1 MNDKNWVKFRMV
13 LWSIVAI
20 LLALVLAVGI
30 KGWGGNVFSGNI
42 FNRSFTSSNMKVV
55 KELKFDDINKIK
67 NIKADFNA
75 SDLTVTENT
84 ENNIKIIVK
93 CNKTLKNNKYIN
105 GDIKSDTLEIKDFN
119 NKSSRNIFGI
129 FNGYSLQVEI
139 KVPKSYRENIT
150 INNRVGD
157 ITFDSDLKLNN
168 LSIDVVTGDIDGN
181 QKINSN
187 KITINNKV
195 GDVNF
200 NYLDGKEVNING
212 KTGDIDINKFSGK
225 GSIESKVGGIT
236 CNIENLNGD
245 FRVKSK
251 VGNVDLYTNKNLSF
265 IFEGNKSFG
274 DLDTGLQF
282 NNVSQSSDYF
292 TGQYGNDP
300 VNKIIVNVKTGDIS
314 IND

>member
-1 MNDKNWVKFRMV
+1 MNDKNWVKLRMI

-30 KGWGGNVFSGNI
+30 KGWGGNIFSGNI
-42 FNRSFTSSNMKVV
+42 SNRSFTISNMKVV
-55 KELKFDDINKIK
+55 KELKFDDINHIK
-67 NIKADFNA
+67 YIKTDFNA
-75 SDLTVTENT
+75 SDLIIT
-84 ENNIKIIVK
+84 ENNEDNIKVIVK

-105 GDIKSDTLEIKDFN
+105 ADINSDTLKIEDFN

-139 KVPKSYRENIT
+139 KVPKSYKENIT

-157 ITFDSDLKLNN
+157 ITFDSNLNLNN

-181 QKINSN
+181 QRINSN
-187 KITINNKV
+187 KIDINNKV

-200 NYLDGKEVNING
+200 NYLYGKEVTIKG
-212 KTGDIDINKFSGK
+212 KTGDIDIDKFSGK
-225 GSIESKVGGIT
+225 GSIESQVGDIT
-236 CNIENLNGD
+236 CDIENLNGD
-245 FRVKSK
+245 FSIKSK
-251 VGNVDLYTNKNLSF
+251 VGDVELYTNKNLSF
-265 IFEGNKSFG
+265 IFEGNKNFG
-274 DLDTGLQF
+274 DLDTGLKF
-282 NNVSQSSDYF
+282 NNVSQSSDSF

-300 VNKIIVNVKTGDIS
+300 VNKIIANVKTGDIS